1 MAINI
6 RCESCGERV
15 RGEAEQIGARC
26 PQCRDPL
33 YEDPRIARGSDPGQ
47 PEGSRCNSH
56 PQNAAIGPCQRCG
69 NFMCAVCRT
78 RWHNQAICLPC
89 VERGLGAQETLPA
102 EARAHTRQAVLAI
115 VFGIVAWVITLG
127 AVVVMVIGMSGKEPN
142 VGLVGLGFLA
152 LLVTPLPALLGVG
165 QGAAAIRAR
174 GDHMILATIGLLLS
188 GLHTGVVLGLFSLAL
203 VQNS

>member
-1 MAINI
+1 M
-6 RCESCGERV
+6 
-15 RGEAEQIGARC
+15 
-26 PQCRDPL
+26 
-33 YEDPRIARGSDPGQ
+33 
-47 PEGSRCNSH
+47 
-56 PQNAAIGPCQRCG
+56 
-69 NFMCAVCRT
+69 
-78 RWHNQAICLPC
+78 
-89 VERGLGAQETLPA
+89 
-102 EARAHTRQAVLAI
+102 

-127 AVVVMVIGMSGKEPN
+127 AVAVMGIGLSGKEPD

-152 LLVTPLPALLGVG
+152 MLVTPLPALLGVG